1 MPEKPLWRDAS
12 GRLTFSVDGVEACD
26 FADVCRRMADRFSLT
41 PDGEP
46 LAGPDQMFWR
56 FQRGNLVVGADWDS
70 MMGLTIVAETGES
83 EPLVQE
89 IGTWFKNRMPPSCP
103 SCPRSVHGFVWGVTG
118 LLVIALIAFLATG
131 TGQGMWDQW
140 AESRALRQP
149 SYREQIIPS
158 NVFRTRA
165 NTWSNLAYIVVG
177 LYAIGLG
184 WHDRQRVSPERAG
197 YLMRTPSISWLF
209 GLACCYL
216 GIGSGLFH
224 ASLTRLGQQID
235 VASMYTPLLVVIA
248 MNLGRSVPA
257 RWQTGVRGGVT
268 QLGLT
273 VLILAASLLLFIYKW
288 SMSSFVVLTS
298 LIAGVI
304 GCVVIDQFRT
314 SRMQE
319 RWLAGSTV
327 TLVAAVV
334 CRELDI
340 AGRFS
345 SPTSWAQGHAAWH
358 LLTALSLASLYA
370 YYRSETSN

>member
-1 MPEKPLWRDAS
+1 
-12 GRLTFSVDGVEACD
+12 
-26 FADVCRRMADRFSLT
+26 
-41 PDGEP
+41 
-46 LAGPDQMFWR
+46 
-56 FQRGNLVVGADWDS
+56 
-70 MMGLTIVAETGES
+70 
-83 EPLVQE
+83 
-89 IGTWFKNRMPPSCP
+89 MPPACP
-103 SCPRSVHGFVWGVTG
+103 SCPRSVHAFAWGVTG
-118 LLVIALIAFLATG
+118 LLVIALAAFLATG

-149 SYREQIIPS
+149 GYREQIIPS

-184 WHDRQRVSPERAG
+184 WNDRQRASHEPVG
-197 YLMRTPSISWLF
+197 YLVRTPSMSWLF

-235 VASMYTPLLVVIA
+235 VASMYTPLLVMIA
-248 MNLGRSVPA
+248 TNLGRSVPA
-257 RWQTGVRGGVT
+257 RWQTGIRGGVT
-268 QLGLT
+268 QVWLT

-298 LIAGVI
+298 LIAAVI
-304 GCVVIDQFRT
+304 GCVVIDQFRA

-319 RWLAGSTV
+319 RWLAGSAV

-345 SPTSWAQGHAAWH
+345 LPTSWAQGHAAWH